1 MQPDDPKSPP
11 PEESFAALFSQNS
24 SQSAQQ
30 RRLSRGQEI
39 EATVV
44 KVTND
49 AVFVD
54 LDGKRE
60 AFIEGQDLLD
70 PAGNR
75 IELQVGARV
84 TARVVELGG
93 RSGGVRLKPIAL
105 RKNDGE
111 QGEPGTVE
119 VIGAAGKDAM
129 VVGAKVKTV
138 VSRIEPYGC
147 FLQVEGSTDPKARG
161 LLPMAETTLKRG
173 TDPHKHFTV
182 GQQLEVK
189 VAAIDEQGRVRFS
202 LKAMLSDEERE
213 RFEQFRKE
221 EGKGREGKAGF
232 GTLGDLLGKAGAKAY
247 PAKAPSA
254 KKR

>member
-1 MQPDDPKSPP
+1 MLPDDPNSPP

-44 KVTND
+44 KVTHD

-60 AFIEGQDLLD
+60 AFIDGQDLLD
-70 PAGNR
+70 PSGNR

-84 TARVVELGG
+84 TARVVEMGG
-93 RSGGVRLKPIAL
+93 RAGGVRLRPIAL
-105 RKNDGE
+105 RKTEGQ
-111 QGEPGTVE
+111 QGEPGSVE
-119 VIGAAGKDAM
+119 VIGAAKDAI
-129 VVGAKVKTV
+129 VVGAKVKAV

-147 FLQVEGSTDPKARG
+147 FLQIEGSSDPKARG

-173 TDPHKHFTV
+173 TDPHKQFTV

-189 VAAIDEQGRVRFS
+189 VVAIDEQGRVRFS

-232 GTLGDLLGKAGAKAY
+232 GTLGDLLGKAGAKTS
-247 PAKAPSA
+247 P